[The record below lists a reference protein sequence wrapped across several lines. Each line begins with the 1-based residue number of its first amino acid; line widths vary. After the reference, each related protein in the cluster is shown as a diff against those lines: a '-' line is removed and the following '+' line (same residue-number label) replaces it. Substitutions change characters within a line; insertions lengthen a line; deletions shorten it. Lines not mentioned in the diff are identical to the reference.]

1 LKIALQKLASS
12 MNNLMNSANLFRT
25 QFLMQKCHTAKST
38 LSAAKS
44 NLFWRRKKFTATS
57 SEGRQDG

>member
-1 LKIALQKLASS
+1 